1 MRAGYNPS
9 ILDIDKDDKDDKD
22 AVDVATGDD
31 TVAGGATVDA
41 IDPNAGVDPNAGADT
56 STTKVDPNAS
66 VDPNAGADVDTTKV
80 DPNADVDITK
90 SDKFTG
96 AGETFTKVSPP
107 LTLPPGGTPPGGGD
121 TPELFATLDS
131 TPAFQETTET
141 RVTPAELAAILASEQ
156 SETVKT
162 GPALTAALAAAA
174 GGGGGGGG
182 GGGSAMAPS
191 GGIRTALGGPG
202 PLVDIDYLYDFAD
215 SLSQPFQV
223 TQEDEEDI
231 LRLIRGR

>member
-1 MRAGYNPS
+1 M
-9 ILDIDKDDKDDKD
+9 
-22 AVDVATGDD
+22 
-31 TVAGGATVDA
+31 
-41 IDPNAGVDPNAGADT
+41 
-56 STTKVDPNAS
+56 
-66 VDPNAGADVDTTKV
+66 
-80 DPNADVDITK
+80 
-90 SDKFTG
+90 
-96 AGETFTKVSPP
+96 
-107 LTLPPGGTPPGGGD
+107 
-121 TPELFATLDS
+121 DS